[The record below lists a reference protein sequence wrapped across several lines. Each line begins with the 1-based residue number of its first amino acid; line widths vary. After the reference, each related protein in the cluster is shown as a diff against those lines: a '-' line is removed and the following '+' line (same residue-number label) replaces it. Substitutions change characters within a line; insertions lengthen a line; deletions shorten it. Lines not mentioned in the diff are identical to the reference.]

1 MNDDHF
7 PLHRLLQH
15 QRRFILP
22 LIGAVQQKDRQVLMR
37 IWPTHNVIRRGE
49 LFRRLILR
57 SAELSLRRWGAGEA
71 ERERQQSDSFYQN
84 LSLHLYLLKKVGSG
98 QWVVDSEWIKN
109 RPLSTP
115 RFLRLFD
122 HEPRGSDHYSRLRV
136 IVVVERR
143 RGCLRL
149 YAVARLE
156 LERELQAASLRP
168 QIGDHA
174 VGQDVVMVQTPARFL
189 RRPFERFAVYIC
201 ARRQPYLRE
210 HHPELLAIALT
221 PDAFGHDIAC
231 DLFAGLRFEL
241 VVIHC
246 QSQRARI
253 AEPEVFAHLGRA
265 LLSRLV
271 MSLDNL
277 RRRSGRIARAPDFN
291 AVVSPAEER

>member
-7 PLHRLLQH
+7 PLHRLLQS

-84 LSLHLYLLKKVGSG
+84 LSLHFYLLKKVGCG
-98 QWVVDSEWIKN
+98 QWTVVSEEIISC
-109 RPLSTP
+109 PLPTAH
-115 RFLRLFD
+115 FLRLFD
-122 HEPRGSDHYSRLRV
+122 YEPRGGDHYSRLRV
-136 IVVVERR
+136 VVVVERR
-143 RGCLRL
+143 RGRLRL
-149 YAVARLE
+149 HAVARLE
-156 LERELQAASLRP
+156 LERKLQAARLRP
-168 QIGDHA
+168 QISDHA
-174 VGQDVVMVQTPARFL
+174 VRQEVVMVQTPARFL
-189 RRPFERFAVYIC
+189 RRPFERFAVDIC

-210 HHPELLAIALT
+210 HHPELLAITLM
-221 PDAFGHDIAC
+221 PDAFGCNVAC
-231 DLFAGLRFEL
+231 DLFADLRFEL
-241 VVIHC
+241 VVVHC

-253 AEPEVFAHLGRA
+253 AEPEVFAPLGRA
-265 LLSRLV
+265 LLPRLG
-271 MSLDNL
+271 MRLDNL